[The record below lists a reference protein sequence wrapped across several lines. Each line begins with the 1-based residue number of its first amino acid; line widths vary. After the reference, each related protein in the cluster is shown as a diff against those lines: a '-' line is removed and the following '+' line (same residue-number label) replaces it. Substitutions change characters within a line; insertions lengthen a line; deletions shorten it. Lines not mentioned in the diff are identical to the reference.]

1 MIEFKLTDRE
11 QEILAQA
18 RAEAAVGRT
27 YARYFDKHEDE
38 YEPPRDV
45 KLASE
50 TSPRDVARA
59 HPDDIS
65 GYNIVDVLVA
75 IEEAWGDIALR
86 NTHRGIGSMILA
98 SGGSQELQDRYF
110 GKVLSIAMTEPGAG
124 SDPSQMQMVVGE
136 DPQTGEWI
144 LNGEKV
150 YVSGGGASDGVVV
163 VAKVKDPDG
172 RTTIGTFLVPK
183 GTPGFHVLPQVR
195 KMGNRGWDTVD
206 YLFEDCRIPA
216 ESRLFADFKITMTAF
231 NNTRPLVAAKG
242 LGQAR
247 AALDFTREAL
257 ERAGV
262 DLDGE
267 KPPLERNA
275 AAERFLKLEALYDAS
290 WLTLMRVK
298 WIEDTDAGSKLGAA
312 MCKAH
317 GGMAVRRITQECIAL
332 LGQTSITEA
341 DMLEKWFRD
350 ARLLDL
356 WEGPGEIQRL
366 IIARELLGYGPRELS

>member
-124 SDPSQMQMVVGE
+124 SDPSSAV
-136 DPQTGEWI
+136 TARRR
-144 LNGEKV
+144 
-150 YVSGGGASDGVVV
+150 AS
-163 VAKVKDPDG
+163 VACSIGSICSRG
-172 RTTIGTFLVPK
+172 RVPLSRACSS
-183 GTPGFHVLPQVR
+183 TSSIVWAIVR
-195 KMGNRGWDTVD
+195 TSSIPT
-206 YLFEDCRIPA
+206 IPA
-216 ESRLFADFKITMTAF
+216 LPLIECASRNSESI
-231 NNTRPLVAAKG
+231 
-242 LGQAR
+242 
-247 AALDFTREAL
+247 
-257 ERAGV
+257 
-262 DLDGE
+262 
-267 KPPLERNA
+267 A
-275 AAERFLKLEALYDAS
+275 AA
-290 WLTLMRVK
+290 
-298 WIEDTDAGSKLGAA
+298 GSA
-312 MCKAH
+312 
-317 GGMAVRRITQECIAL
+317 
-332 LGQTSITEA
+332 
-341 DMLEKWFRD
+341 
-350 ARLLDL
+350 
-356 WEGPGEIQRL
+356 
-366 IIARELLGYGPRELS
+366 